1 MGASEGTLS
10 VNSIPAARVI
20 VDGREVGMTPLQK
33 VVLTP
38 GLHNVKVIAG
48 DRVKESTVE
57 ILPGDNLRLI
67 KRFESK

>member
-1 MGASEGTLS
+1 
-10 VNSIPAARVI
+10 
-20 VDGREVGMTPLQK
+20 MTPLQK